1 MKILTDRTD
10 VIDIILSNFPGV
22 DLNVTDTIETFIDEP
37 TDVVLVNK
45 DRVTAEILN
54 FTRQSNKHLVYKEN
68 PTWLIQL
75 KVIANQLHQ
84 EYVNK
89 INDEIIEMSK

>member
-22 DLNVTDTIETFIDEP
+22 DLNVTDTIETFIDEH

-54 FTRQSNKHLVYKEN
+54 FTRQPNKHLIYKEN